1 MKRKSLLALTLVM
14 ALSLTACGGKSQPT
28 PGPSGTAG
36 TYTPGSY
43 TGEGQGYGGTVTVEL
58 TVDAN
63 AITDVKITGDK
74 ETPTVGGAALDEL
87 AEQVKAKGA
96 NIDGVSGATITSNGV
111 KEAAAAAIAQAKGEA
126 GGSKEP
132 LRFTAG
138 TYTGKAM
145 GYNGPVE
152 LDVTFSD
159 DKLTDIQVKTSGE
172 TGHVGD
178 SAYPILFADAIAA
191 TGSGVD
197 AVSGATFTSRAVKD
211 ALNDAATQAKA
222 TNLDAFKRNTVK
234 HEAQAPVEGEWDVVI
249 VGAGGAGMGAAA
261 QAAQNG
267 DTVLVIETNAEI
279 GGNTLVSGGA
289 FQSVMPYLC
298 WDPQNP
304 NATTGEYKGQTYDK
318 VKAGGGSIATLR
330 TIANW
335 SEAPFDEEFYKTHE
349 YVAGDIEEL
358 SKHGVHADFLP
369 TLQALK
375 QEIKAYLDWAEP
387 KLRSGRA
394 ETELPLFSTVN
405 LHIFQTYYGGLRQ
418 SADKTEWI
426 YGDVDLVK
434 QFIQDG
440 QELKSWLQDQGAMFN
455 DADQSTLIGA
465 LWWRENSFSGGDMDG
480 DGAMDVPAQYGTYF
494 ATTRKTVLETSP
506 TAKENQIMTRAT
518 ATDLMVDGGN
528 VTGVKAVQYDG
539 TPVTAWANKG
549 VILAT
554 GGYAANISKVMET
567 NQYWDAKFLTA
578 STKTTNRSSLQGD
591 GIRMGQDVGA
601 ATVGEG
607 WTQLMPIAWIDNG
620 NLAFGAG
627 NYAAYIDPTT
637 GKRFVNEAAERDVLS
652 LGELTHGIEVNGT
665 QGVFLE
671 FSNADTVV
679 GFPYPYDTYVRPG
692 VEEGATTGKTQ
703 IDGRVYFCTG
713 PDELQKVLDEFGM
726 KADPK
731 VIYETI
737 EAYDRAVMAGEEP
750 PEIKKENPTKIVG
763 YAETD
768 GHGKYLPDTY
778 KLDGVLLRIRVMAP
792 STHHT
797 MGGLAVD
804 VQRHVLDEK
813 DKPIPGLYAAGEV
826 TGGIHGGNRLGGNA
840 IVEIFVSGRTAANAA
855 HTDSK

>member
-1 MKRKSLLALTLVM
+1 MKRKSVFALTLVF
-14 ALSLTACGGKSQPT
+14 ALVFTACGKKT
-28 PGPSGTAG
+28 PAQTPA
-36 TYTPGSY
+36 PGSLYAPGTY

-58 TVDAN
+58 TVSAD
-63 AITDVKITGDK
+63 AITDVKVTGDK
-74 ETPTVGGAALDEL
+74 ETPTVGGAALEEL
-87 AEQVKAKGA
+87 AGQVKEKGA
-96 NIDGVSGATITSNGV
+96 GIDGVSGATLTSNGV
-111 KEAAAAAIAQAKGEA
+111 KEAAEKAIAAAKGEP
-126 GGSKEP
+126 SVSTEP

-138 TYTGKAM
+138 TYTGKAV
-145 GYNGPVE
+145 GYNGAVE

-159 DKLTDIQVKTSGE
+159 TAVTDVKVKTSGE

-191 TGSGVD
+191 NGSGVD

-211 ALNDAATQAKA
+211 ALNDAAQQAKA
-222 TNLDAFKRNTVK
+222 TNLDAFQKNTVK
-234 HEAQAPVEGEWDVVI
+234 HQPQEPIEGEWDVVV

-267 DTVLVIETNAEI
+267 NTVLVLETNAEI

-298 WDPQNP
+298 WDPQAP

-318 VKAGGGSIATLR
+318 VKAGGGSIETLR
-330 TIANW
+330 TIYNW
-335 SEAPFDEEFYKTHE
+335 LEEPFDENYYKTHE
-349 YVAGDIEEL
+349 YVAGDIQEL

-375 QEIKAYLDWAEP
+375 QEIGAYLDWAEP

-394 ETELPLFSTVN
+394 ETELPLFSTVD

-418 SADKTEWI
+418 SADKSEWI
-426 YGDVDLVK
+426 YGDPELVR
-434 QFIQDG
+434 QFITDG
-440 QELKSWLQDQGAMFN
+440 QELKSWLQDQGALFN

-465 LWWRENSFSGGDMDG
+465 LWWRENSFSGGDLDG
-480 DGAMDVPAQYGTYF
+480 DGKMDVPAQYGTYF
-494 ATTRKTVLETSP
+494 ATTRKTVLETSS
-506 TAKENQIMTRAT
+506 TAGDNQIMTRTT
-518 ATDLMVDGGN
+518 ANDLMVDGGK
-528 VTGVKAVQYDG
+528 VVGVKATMFDG
-539 TPVTAWANKG
+539 TPVTAWAKKG

-567 NQYWDAKFLTA
+567 NQYWDPKFITA

-591 GIRMGQDVGA
+591 GIAMGEAVGA

-627 NYAAYIDPTT
+627 NYATYINPTT

-652 LGELTHGIEVNGT
+652 LGELQNGIEVNGT

-671 FSNADTVV
+671 FSNAETVV

-703 IDGRVYFCTG
+703 IDGRVYFVKG
-713 PDELQKVLDEFGM
+713 PEELQKVLDEFGM

-737 EAYDRAVMAGEEP
+737 EAYDKAVMAGEEP
-750 PEIKKENPTKIVG
+750 PEVKKENPTKLVG
-763 YAETD
+763 FAETD
-768 GHGKYLPDTY
+768 EHGKYQSDTY
-778 KLDGVLLRIRVMAP
+778 KLDGELLRVRIMAP

-804 VQRHVLDEK
+804 AQRHVLDDDDEV
-813 DKPIPGLYAAGEV
+813 IPGLYAAGEV

-840 IVEIFVSGRTAANAA
+840 IVEIFVSGRTAANAVDA
-855 HTDSK
+855 DHK